1 MNESFKN
8 RIGERIS
15 ELEDKT
21 FGMTQTEI
29 NKEKG
34 IKKNEES
41 PYNIGDI
48 VKWTNI
54 HIIGIPEGE
63 EKENVTTMCWMKK

>member
-1 MNESFKN
+1 
-8 RIGERIS
+8 
-15 ELEDKT
+15 
-21 FGMTQTEI
+21 MTQTEI